1 VRLWRSSASPDPAA
15 APSAAAGA
23 RYGTAHEHPDQRQ
36 RLRGD
41 AQETARQRLI
51 IASAMLSVVFVA
63 IAMRMSYVSLLR
75 DGGEPTQRV
84 AARGG
89 QIQSERA
96 DIVDRNGVVLAT
108 SLPVVSAFVNPHL
121 LLDTQDAA
129 RKIVSALPDL
139 KYAEVKEKLDADKS
153 FIWIKRGMTPRE
165 YDRVNRLGIP
175 GLEFQAEERRIYP
188 QGRTGAH
195 VVGYAN
201 IDNAGLAGTERY
213 FDQQLQSGQPVQLA
227 MDLRLQRMVED
238 ELAHAVQKFSAIGAQ
253 AIVMDATNG
262 EILAMASLPN
272 YDANNARTI
281 TNEAL
286 FNRATLGVYEQG
298 SMFKVFNTAM
308 ALDSGKVTMND
319 RLDASSPI
327 HIDKFTIHDDP
338 DVPHRVLTLPE
349 VFTYSSNIGS
359 AKMAVEAGTDT
370 QRAFFDKLGFLKT
383 LDTQLP
389 ELGRPLYPSHWAKI
403 NTMTIAF
410 GHGMSV
416 TPLHLVSG
424 VMAIVNGGVLY
435 PPTFVKRTGPLGP
448 GRRIIQAK
456 TSQQLRQ
463 LLRLNVIQGTGRKAE
478 VPGYEVGGK
487 TGTAEKIQHGG
498 YAKKALFSSF
508 VGMFPMSDPK
518 FIVLVS
524 LDEPHGLPETGGY
537 ATGGMVSAPSVK
549 AIITNMVSLY
559 GILPGDW
566 TNRPGTLEVSSAP
579 LQINAPALQI
589 VPAVARG
596 RPGEHKALPAR
607 AGAQVASPAPL
618 PASSGP
624 VSGSVSGATEAGARR
639 VVVE

>member
-1 VRLWRSSASPDPAA
+1 MKAWRSSASPDPAA
-15 APSAAAGA
+15 APRAAAGA
-23 RYGTAHEHPDQRQ
+23 RYGTAQERHAERQ

-41 AQETARQRLI
+41 AQETARQRLVVAAAI
-51 IASAMLSVVFVA
+51 LSVAFVA
-63 IAMRMSYVSLLR
+63 IALRMSYVSLLR
-75 DGGEPTQRV
+75 DAGEPTQRV
-84 AARGG
+84 AALGG

-96 DIVDRNGVVLAT
+96 DIVDRHGVVLAT
-108 SLPVVSAFVNPHL
+108 SLPVESAFVNPHL

-153 FIWIKRGMTPRE
+153 FVWIKRGMTPRE
-165 YDRVNRLGIP
+165 YDLVNRLGIP

-188 QGRTGAH
+188 QGRTAAH

-213 FDQQLQSGQPVQLA
+213 FDQQLQSGETIQLSL
-227 MDLRLQRMVED
+227 DLRLQRMVED
-238 ELAHAVQKFSAIGAQ
+238 ELAHAVHKFSAIGAQ

-262 EILAMASLPN
+262 EILALASLPN

-281 TNEAL
+281 TTEAL

-298 SMFKVFNTAM
+298 SMFKIFNTAM
-308 ALDSGKVTMND
+308 ALDSGKVSMTD
-319 RLDASSPI
+319 RFDASSPI
-327 HIDKFTIHDDP
+327 HIDRFTIHDDP

-359 AKMAVEAGTDT
+359 AKMAVEAGTEL
-370 QRAFFDKLGFLKT
+370 QRAFFDKLGFLRP
-383 LDTQLP
+383 LDTQIS
-389 ELGRPLYPSHWAKI
+389 ELGRPLYPTHWAKI

-416 TPLHLVSG
+416 TPLHLVTG
-424 VMAIVNGGVLY
+424 VMAIVNGGTLY
-435 PPTFVKRTGPLGP
+435 PPTFVKRSTPLGP

-456 TSQQLRQ
+456 TSLQLRQ
-463 LLRLNVIQGTGRKAE
+463 LLRLNVIQGTGKKAE
-478 VPGYEVGGK
+478 LPGYEVGGK

-549 AIITNMVSLY
+549 AIIANIVSLY

-566 TNRPGTLEVSSAP
+566 TARPGQLQISSAP
-579 LQINAPALQI
+579 VQANPAAPQFQ
-589 VPAVARG
+589 PAIARG
-596 RPGEHKALPAR
+596 RPNEHKALPAK
-607 AGAQVASPAPL
+607 AAAQLAAPAAPLASPIGAAPSAA
-618 PASSGP
+618 P
-624 VSGSVSGATEAGARR
+624 GARHI
-639 VVVE
+639 VIE